1 MTRPLPGFALLTLT
15 ALCWPLALNIFL
27 PAMPA
32 IAESLAVPYTS
43 VQTAFSLSLLTLG
56 IGQVVY
62 GPLLDR
68 YGRRP
73 NLLGGLVL
81 YIVGSGMAMLA
92 TGIDMLVAG
101 RALQAFGAC
110 ATMVAPRAMLRDIL
124 KGNAAR
130 ALSRMAMVIS
140 TITALAPTIG
150 GLALTYFSWRSTF
163 GISLLLGLVL
173 FAWCWLR
180 AGETLPDSE
189 RRTVT
194 MAILVQEY
202 KKLLVNPQYLSYVAI
217 MTFTSTSFYSF
228 LAMSPRLFIADLGVS
243 PTNFGLCTIGMAG
256 GILLGNTLAT
266 RQVMRRGVDGM
277 IGFVLPLSTAGLLV
291 MLALSP
297 WPGVF
302 TILIPMFVY
311 ATAHGAIFPPAYAG
325 SLEVDPRVVGAA
337 AAFSGFVNFVV
348 VGILTLT
355 LAQWHDGTGFP
366 LAVLCLCGNLIVWSS
381 FLLARRLRRVPD
393 RMAA

>member
-1 MTRPLPGFALLTLT
+1 MTRPLPGVALLTLT

-27 PAMPA
+27 PVMPA

-163 GISLLLGLVL
+163 GISLLLGLVM
-173 FAWCWLR
+173 FARCWLCVGAHDGR
-180 AGETLPDSE
+180 RRQHGSGICGLQQGSPAGH
-189 RRTVT
+189 
-194 MAILVQEY
+194 
-202 KKLLVNPQYLSYVAI
+202 
-217 MTFTSTSFYSF
+217 
-228 LAMSPRLFIADLGVS
+228 LGVKLRE
-243 PTNFGLCTIGMAG
+243 PKLCD
-256 GILLGNTLAT
+256 
-266 RQVMRRGVDGM
+266 V
-277 IGFVLPLSTAGLLV
+277 
-291 MLALSP
+291 
-297 WPGVF
+297 
-302 TILIPMFVY
+302 
-311 ATAHGAIFPPAYAG
+311 
-325 SLEVDPRVVGAA
+325 
-337 AAFSGFVNFVV
+337 
-348 VGILTLT
+348 
-355 LAQWHDGTGFP
+355 
-366 LAVLCLCGNLIVWSS
+366 
-381 FLLARRLRRVPD
+381 
-393 RMAA
+393 